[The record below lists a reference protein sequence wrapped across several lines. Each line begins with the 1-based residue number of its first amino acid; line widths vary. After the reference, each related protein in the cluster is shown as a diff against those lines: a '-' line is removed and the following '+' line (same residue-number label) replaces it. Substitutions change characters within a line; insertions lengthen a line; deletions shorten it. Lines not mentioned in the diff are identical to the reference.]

1 MKLPRTPALL
11 LALASCAQRSAPTAP
26 TAPAPAPVATAAP
39 APEPATPIG
48 PIEPIEPIEPDEP
61 KESPAKPT
69 PPEPVVSSEP
79 VAPDRVKIR
88 GGQSRG
94 KRVATFMLD
103 RSEVTV
109 EAYARCVAAKA
120 CDPAS
125 TRPGDDWHWQKAGRE
140 RYPMN
145 GVSATSAQ
153 IYCEWVGARLPT
165 EREWAWAARGGPANL
180 AYPWG
185 NDPPTCAHAVMA
197 DCGPRHA
204 AEVGSRPDG
213 RSRDGILDLAGN
225 VAEWAENSASGFTEV
240 WAVVVGGSYA
250 DPAKSLGVHHR
261 QSNLPP
267 HFTVSTTIGFRC
279 AAKPAK

>member
-1 MKLPRTPALL
+1 MKRSSAVASAL
-11 LALASCAQRSAPTAP
+11 
-26 TAPAPAPVATAAP
+26 
-39 APEPATPIG
+39 
-48 PIEPIEPIEPDEP
+48 
-61 KESPAKPT
+61 KSPMKRRRAKPRPT
-69 PPEPVVSSEP
+69 KAPPYASTGVSPPEPVVSSEP

-125 TRPGDDWHWQKAGRE
+125 TRPGDEWHWQKAGRE

-145 GVSATSAQ
+145 GVSATSAR

-213 RSRDGILDLAGN
+213 LSTSRC
-225 VAEWAENSASGFTEV
+225 ASGSLSSRRPGTT
-240 WAVVVGGSYA
+240 GSRHQ
-250 DPAKSLGVHHR
+250 L
-261 QSNLPP
+261 
-267 HFTVSTTIGFRC
+267 
-279 AAKPAK
+279 